1 MIERTLV
8 VLKPDAVKRGLVGR
22 IISRLEDA
30 GLKIVGMNMRQA
42 DDQLVLDHYDDL
54 EGRIGKEAFAAVCR
68 YVQSGPVVAIALEG
82 DGAVAVVRKLVGATA
97 PAEAAPGTIR
107 GDLCHQGWR
116 SPGDIRAIFNLIH
129 ASGTPGE
136 AAEELA
142 LWFDEA
148 DLHAYAA
155 ADEEFAF

>member
-1 MIERTLV
+1 MRVADDTLV
-8 VLKPDAVKRGLVGR
+8 
-22 IISRLEDA
+22 
-30 GLKIVGMNMRQA
+30 M
-42 DDQLVLDHYDDL
+42 DHYDDL
-54 EGRIGKEAFAAVCR
+54 EGRIGKEALDAVCQ

-97 PAEAAPGTIR
+97 SADAAPCTIR

-116 SPGDIRAIFNLIH
+116 APDDVRAVFILVH

-136 AAEELA
+136 ATEELA
-142 LWFDEA
+142 LWFDDSE
-148 DLHAYAA
+148 LYAYAV